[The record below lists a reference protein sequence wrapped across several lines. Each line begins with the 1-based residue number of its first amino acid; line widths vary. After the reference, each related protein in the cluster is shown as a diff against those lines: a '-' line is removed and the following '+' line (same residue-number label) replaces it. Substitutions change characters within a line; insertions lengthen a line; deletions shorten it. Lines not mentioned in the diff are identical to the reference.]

1 MEISKNFF
9 SLYLLLWRML
19 DTHQKVKMLAIVSTI
34 IVGVGVLSVIPIYF
48 GYMITQYESQN
59 VVFISSMFLVTGYA
73 VILMISYLIGEFRFY
88 LLSQLDND
96 IFRQLIINSYLKILK
111 KDFSF
116 HQRNENG
123 ALWESLRQGADS
135 ISLILQSLM
144 NGVFPFILQLILAAG
159 ALVYFTG
166 LLGAIGVVITVGI
179 FFVFSVYGGK
189 NLRKIQINII
199 DAETKGAAKVID
211 GLSNIETVKL
221 FHAEQAVAGTQALYM
236 QQFHHHVKR
245 YIKMRLIYK
254 SVGFFILM
262 IGFVWVLLSPYL
274 YLGQEIYNSQIFI
287 TVSLYFIQIMTP
299 LQQLHVQY
307 LEIME
312 NVIKFQ
318 NLQKYS
324 KIEEENSQKIAA
336 QVILKS
342 EQIESSIL
350 LKLENISL
358 VYSERSIL
366 ENVNLTIKRGDK
378 ICISGHSGSGKSSLC
393 HILAGLVQPS
403 SGKIFYNS
411 SIKNN
416 KAFAIAVVPQQVP
429 LFNQSLAFNVA
440 LGFDESSISIRQALN
455 LASLQSLLSRHPDI
469 ETIMLGDGGI
479 SLSGGERQRIGLAR
493 AFYRQPQILILDE
506 STSNL
511 DVVTEEAILETL
523 QNYPDDLTIIL
534 VTHKRKPITWINRYI
549 LIDKGKV
556 VETLR

>member
-1 MEISKNFF
+1 
-9 SLYLLLWRML
+9 ML

-34 IVGVGVLSVIPIYF
+34 IVGVGVLSVISIYF

-159 ALVYFTG
+159 ALIYFTG

-236 QQFHHHVKR
+236 QQFHHHVKL

-324 KIEEENSQKIAA
+324 KIEEENSQKITA

-403 SGKIFYNS
+403 SGKIFYNP

-416 KAFAIAVVPQQVP
+416 KAFAIAVVPQQVL

-479 SLSGGERQRIGLAR
+479 TLSGGERQRIGLAR

-523 QNYPDDLTIIL
+523 QNYPADLTIIL

-549 LIDKGKV
+549 LVDKGKI

>member
-1 MEISKNFF
+1 
-9 SLYLLLWRML
+9 
-19 DTHQKVKMLAIVSTI
+19 
-34 IVGVGVLSVIPIYF
+34 
-48 GYMITQYESQN
+48 MI
-59 VVFISSMFLVTGYA
+59 
-73 VILMISYLIGEFRFY
+73 
-88 LLSQLDND
+88 ND

-159 ALVYFTG
+159 ALIYFTG

-299 LQQLHVQY
+299 LQQLHVLQY

-403 SGKIFYNS
+403 SGKIFYNP

-440 LGFDESSISIRQALN
+440 LGFDESSIGIRQALN
-455 LASLQSLLSRHPDI
+455 LASLQSLLSRHPDL

-479 SLSGGERQRIGLAR
+479 TLSGGERQRIGLAR

-523 QNYPDDLTIIL
+523 QNYPADLTIIL

-549 LIDKGKV
+549 LVDKGKI
-556 VETLR
+556 VETIR